1 MRFSLPR
8 LGMTWGRIGHQ
19 RGKVKFYLSVFVFFP
34 LYSLFRLN
42 MYFQHMNKIH
52 MLVSWV
58 MFHIVIILDF
68 LKLFSLY
75 GHRIFYLDMEFIH
88 GPIGNTHDVLENC
101 PVNLLMKNHLK
112 MKLVVII
119 NRQKFLL
126 FKSISYP
133 FSMMYPVFFFLLN
146 HVV

>member
-1 MRFSLPR
+1 
-8 LGMTWGRIGHQ
+8 
-19 RGKVKFYLSVFVFFP
+19 
-34 LYSLFRLN
+34 
-42 MYFQHMNKIH
+42 
-52 MLVSWV
+52 
-58 MFHIVIILDF
+58 
-68 LKLFSLY
+68 
-75 GHRIFYLDMEFIH
+75 
-88 GPIGNTHDVLENC
+88 VLENC